1 MRVGAADVR
10 ATLVLATGLLA
21 TVAGLAGCAQP
32 PGGVA
37 DDGVADHGVA
47 DDGAPTSD
55 GLTVLAAASLTDVLS
70 DVADLVRA
78 EHPGLQVDL
87 AFAASSTV
95 VQQVQQGAPVDV
107 VVLAGPEPLTLLDPD
122 LVRGDPVVV
131 ATNTLALAVPV
142 DPADPG
148 SSDLPADQGAPVA
161 SVEDLERDGIRLVV
175 CRPEAPCGRAAQ
187 ALFADLGLEPR
198 IASYEPDAR
207 ATLTKVELG
216 EADAGLV
223 WRTDVL
229 AAEGRVRE
237 VPLPEG
243 AEVRNDYPLAVV
255 SDDPAARWFVEAV
268 TSAQGREVLVDAGFG
283 AP

>member
-1 MRVGAADVR
+1 MRAGAAVVR
-10 ATLVLATGLLA
+10 APVVLATVVRAAVVLA
-21 TVAGLAGCAQP
+21 TVAGLAGCTRS
-32 PGGVA
+32 PGGA
-37 DDGVADHGVA
+37 TGGATDT
-47 DDGAPTSD
+47 GAPTSD
-55 GLTVLAAASLTDVLS
+55 GLIVLAAASLTDVLP
-70 DVADLVRA
+70 DVADLVRT

-122 LVRGDPVVV
+122 MVRGNPVAV
-131 ATNTLALAVPV
+131 ASNTLALAVPV
-142 DPADPG
+142 DTADPGSTDLPADPG
-148 SSDLPADQGAPVA
+148 DPVA

-187 ALFADLGLEPR
+187 DLLADLGLEPR

-237 VPLPEG
+237 IPLPEG
-243 AEVRNDYPLAVV
+243 AEVSNDYPLAVV

-268 TSAQGREVLVDAGFG
+268 LSAQGRKIFIDAGFG